1 MKNILCT
8 ICMRSGSVGLKN
20 KHLVTLKRKPLMY
33 HTIDFINSLKIF
45 KYIVVSSDSKKILNY
60 SKKKNIKNLI
70 LRPKYLSSSKASK
83 IKVLQHALFE
93 MERKFNKK
101 FDYLIDFDAT
111 SPIRKKKDFQQAF
124 KIFIRKNADLLITVT
139 PSRKNPYFN
148 MIQILNKKTF
158 LVKNGN
164 FIRRQDT
171 PKIFDMNASF
181 YIFKRNHLLKCKKL
195 ISKNTVAYIM
205 PKKSAFDIDDII
217 DLKINETL
225 LKQ

>member
-20 KHLVTLKRKPLMY
+20 KHLVTLGRKPLMY
-33 HTIDFINSLKIF
+33 HTIDFVNSLKLH
-45 KYIVVSSDSKKILNY
+45 KHIVVSSDSKKILNY
-60 SKKKNIKNLI
+60 SKRKKIKNLL

-83 IKVLQHALFE
+83 LKVLQHALFE
-93 MERKFNKK
+93 MEKKFNTT

-111 SPIRKKKDFQQAF
+111 SPIRKKTDFQRAF
-124 KIFIRKNADLLITVT
+124 KIFLRKNADLLITVT

-148 MIQILNKKTF
+148 MIQISNKKTF

-164 FIRRQDT
+164 FVRRQDT
-171 PKIFDMNASF
+171 PRIFDMNASF
-181 YIFKRNHLLKCKKL
+181 YIFKRKYLLNCKKL

-217 DLKINETL
+217 DLKINEIL

>member
-20 KHLVTLKRKPLMY
+20 KHLVNLKGKPLMY
-33 HTIDFINSLKIF
+33 HTIDFINSLKMF
-45 KYIVVSSDSKKILNY
+45 KSIVVSSDSKKILKY
-60 SKKKNIKNLI
+60 SKKKKIKNLI

-93 MERKFNKK
+93 MEKKFNKK

-111 SPIRKKKDFQQAF
+111 SPIRKKKDFQNAF
-124 KIFIRKNADLLITVT
+124 KKFIRKNADLLITVT

-164 FIRRQDT
+164 FVRRQDT
-171 PKIFDMNASF
+171 PRIFDMNASF
-181 YIFKRNHLLKCKKL
+181 YIFKRKHLLNCKKL
-195 ISKNTVAYIM
+195 ISKNTIAHIM
-205 PKKSAFDIDDII
+205 PKTSAFDIDDII
-217 DLKINETL
+217 DFKINETL
-225 LKQ
+225 LK